1 MARYILRFKR
11 GSSEQGMILPAVLI
25 ITFVLMGIGFV
36 LLSAIT
42 GQYTLANDDVYTDNA
57 LQAAE
62 AGVEQTVDQLNQGN
76 DSFSGYQT
84 AQTLFN
90 NATQGNGTFV
100 TTIADSPDDSN
111 AKIITSTGTV
121 YHYGQT
127 ANPVSTRKIRVTV
140 VGTQSQG
147 YSVISGPGG
156 LILTG
161 SAAITNSQV
170 YVNGTISLSGTASIG
185 TQNQPLNVN
194 AANYAC
200 PTTGGATWPQLCA
213 STQPITMARSTHIY
227 GTVCATGQTSTGP
240 NNNISGGN
248 GGAGLQPG
256 CVAPQVSPPTYDRM
270 SQVNAVTT
278 TASST
283 NSAYDCTQWVSPV
296 GFTRTWPANLKLTG
310 NVNIASSCNLT
321 ITGNVYITGN
331 LTIGGAAQIHVAD
344 SVGTTRPVVIV
355 DGTISAGGS
364 GSLIANSSGTGIE
377 FISFKSS
384 KTCTTATDSTYCPTI
399 SGNDLFTSQSQTT
412 VTVGGAANLAGF
424 IYDSYW
430 GTIVVSGSGNVGAVV
445 GQVVN
450 MSGAG
455 TVTFGTEIGAGSETW
470 TISSYQ
476 VLPANSS

>member
-1 MARYILRFKR
+1 MARCIPRFKR
-11 GSSEQGMILPAVLI
+11 SLSEQGVILPAVLI

-76 DSFSGYQT
+76 NNFGGYQT

-90 NATQGNGTFV
+90 NATQGNGTFI
-100 TTIADSPDDSN
+100 TTIENSPDDSN
-111 AKIITSTGTV
+111 AKIITSTGTI

-127 ANPVSTRKIRVTV
+127 ANPVSARKVKVTV

-161 SAAITNSQV
+161 SASITNSQV
-170 YVNGTISLSGTASIG
+170 YVNGTISLTGSASIG
-185 TQNQPLNVN
+185 TQSQPLNVN

-213 STQPITMARSTHIY
+213 STQPISMAFSTHIY

-240 NNNISGGN
+240 NNNITGGN
-248 GGAGLQPG
+248 GGSGLQPG
-256 CVAPQVSPPTYDRM
+256 CTAPQVSPPTYDRT

-278 TASST
+278 TGSST
-283 NSAYDCTQWVSPV
+283 NSTYDCTQFVNPA

-331 LTIGGAAQIHVAD
+331 LTIGGAAQIHVAN
-344 SVGTTRPVVIV
+344 SAGTTRPVIIV
-355 DGTISAGGS
+355 DGTINAGGS

-377 FISFKSS
+377 FISFKSTNS
-384 KTCTTATDSTYCPTI
+384 CTTATDSTYCPAI
-399 SGNDLFTSQSQTT
+399 SGSDLFSSQSKTT
-412 VTVGGAANLAGF
+412 VTVGGAASLAGF
-424 IYDSYW
+424 VFDSYW
-430 GTIVVSGSGNVGAVV
+430 GTIAVGGSGNVGAVV

-455 TVTFGTEIGAGSETW
+455 TVTFGTQIGAGSETW